1 MPYAPQLA
9 APSDHE
15 VDGSVA
21 TLALPKVRSPYDRGP
36 DEQVNRK
43 ASIPF
48 LLVHVAG
55 GASAR
60 SSSA

>member
-36 DEQVNRK
+36 DEKVNRK

-48 LLVHVAG
+48 LLVHVA
-55 GASAR
+55 AS
-60 SSSA
+60 STPSCSA